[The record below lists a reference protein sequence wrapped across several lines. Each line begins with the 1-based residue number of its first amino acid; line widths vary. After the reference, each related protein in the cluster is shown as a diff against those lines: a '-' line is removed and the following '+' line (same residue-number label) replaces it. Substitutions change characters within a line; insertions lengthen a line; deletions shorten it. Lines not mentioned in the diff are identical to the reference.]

1 MTKEPINEGDTC
13 LIKATLQDGMYRVEG
28 DIRFSAGQEV
38 YPYSVR
44 QLSRRF
50 RANDIVFVDD
60 WRGIKPTNLSDVTHT
75 PLSCYKKVIQL
86 KDNEA
91 DDGTVRFGGQ
101 IKLHCCHLRL
111 LHAAED
117 ERYTREPVDGDVTSV
132 FFRTDDGRK
141 VLKAKFYDVESPLVD
156 CNNASY
162 DAEDYCDDCNS
173 NYEEYLINYYKS
185 IYEQQ

>member
-1 MTKEPINEGDTC
+1 MKKEPITEGDTC
-13 LIKATLQDGMYRVEG
+13 LIKATLQDGLYRVGG
-28 DIRFSAGQEV
+28 DIRFSAEQEA

-60 WRGIKPTNLSDVTHT
+60 WRGVKPTDLSDATHK
-75 PLSCYKKVIQL
+75 PLACYKKVIQL

-91 DDGTVRFGGQ
+91 DNGTVRFGGQ
-101 IKLHCCHLRL
+101 VKLHCCHLRL
-111 LHAAED
+111 LYAAED
-117 ERYTREPVDGDVTSV
+117 ARYTHERMEDNAYGV

-141 VLKAKFYDVESPLVD
+141 VLKAKFYDVENLPVD
-156 CNNASY
+156 CNEACY
-162 DAEDYCDDCNS
+162 AAEDYCDDCNS
-173 NYEEYLINYYKS
+173 SYEDYLIDYYKS